1 MLAIA
6 EVLAFF
12 WGSLLPVV
20 SHTHRGA
27 FTEQAEFILCV
38 LGSAYLRQF
47 FLVVCKHDFAIM
59 ADVRWEMWKGF
70 WGLFVLMVF
79 FYALSLMGLPHGKKT
94 LIWQRRE
101 THVMAQNSYWIS
113 KLHDSKENCPSC
125 CHSNW
130 DFALFFFLPESG
142 LECICFAVGGSRKPQ
157 SNPDS
162 PPIEINWQN
171 SRWLH
176 WGQKKAVNG
185 QGEVIWC
192 FWLLRFCP
200 PSVPLYFSSIWCCRL
215 QCEYDHI
222 NVNRVPKSN
231 TAHCLA
237 WDLIKKA
244 FCDSRQ
250 LILLVKS
257 YPR

>member
-1 MLAIA
+1 MLSVA

-12 WGSLLPVV
+12 WGSLWPIV
-20 SHTHRGA
+20 SHMHWGA
-27 FTEQAEFILCV
+27 FTEQAELILCG
-38 LGSAYLRQF
+38 LWSACLRQF
-47 FLVVCKHDFAIM
+47 LFVVCKHDVAIV

-113 KLHDSKENCPSC
+113 KLHDSEENRPSC

-130 DFALFFFLPESG
+130 EFAPIFASWEWSG
-142 LECICFAVGGSRKPQ
+142 MHLCCC
-157 SNPDS
+157 
-162 PPIEINWQN
+162 
-171 SRWLH
+171 
-176 WGQKKAVNG
+176 GQE
-185 QGEVIWC
+185 QETSIQP
-192 FWLLRFCP
+192 R
-200 PSVPLYFSSIWCCRL
+200 FSSYWNKL
-215 QCEYDHI
+215 AKLPLTALGSGKSCEWAGRSNLMFLTAQILPSLCFPLFQSYLVLPSAMYDHI
-222 NVNRVPKSN
+222 NVSRVPKSN
-231 TAHCLA
+231 RAHCLA
-237 WDLIKKA
+237 WDLITKA

-257 YPR
+257 